1 MKKTRT
7 LTFHFPINNG
17 AFLQAYALQQVI
29 LKKCDADNEIIDY
42 RSPAQEAIYSIFQPV
57 KSKSD
62 IIKNTFSLL
71 HYNKLKKRQQ
81 SFYKMQREFLKTT
94 KKVTTEEEVYALA
107 EEADL
112 NIVGSDQV
120 WNTSISACT
129 PAFFLQGVKAKK
141 ITYAAS
147 MGSRASI
154 DLIKDYVND
163 IASFDALGIREPALS
178 RILDFYNKEKTI
190 VLDPTILLKKEDYQP
205 LYTNKPY
212 KKKFIMLYSMRFSTQ
227 LMENVKRISSA
238 LKMPV
243 YVPFTTYKALKCL
256 KYGFKLIYDA
266 SPDVFL
272 NLIDNASLV
281 LTNSFH
287 GTAFSVIYQKNFFH
301 ICDIKDNEIV
311 RDDRI
316 DDLLDG
322 LNINRNVSLKT
333 DIKDI
338 VNAESIPYKNV
349 ETLLVSLTEKSIE
362 FLKQHINN

>member
-29 LKKCDADNEIIDY
+29 LKECNADNEIIDY
-42 RSPAQEAIYSIFQPV
+42 REPKQEAIYSIFQPI

-62 IIKNTFSLL
+62 IIKNAFSLL
-71 HYNKLKKRQQ
+71 HYNKLRKRQQ
-81 SFYKMQREFLKTT
+81 SFYRMQKDFLKTT
-94 KKVTTEEEVYALA
+94 EKVIDEKGVYELA

-129 PAFFLQGVKAKK
+129 PAFFLQNVKAKK

-147 MGSRASI
+147 MGSHAKL
-154 DLIKDYVND
+154 DLIKDYVDD
-163 IASFDALGIREPALS
+163 IASFDALGIREPALKPV
-178 RILDFYNKEKTI
+178 LDFFDKEKTV

-205 LYTNKPY
+205 LYNSKSF
-212 KKKFIMLYSMRFSTQ
+212 KKKYIMLYSMRFSKQ
-227 LMENVKRISSA
+227 LLETVKRISKA
-238 LKMPV
+238 FGLPV
-243 YVPFTTYKALKCL
+243 YVPFTTYKAIKCL

-272 NLIDNASLV
+272 NLIDNAELV

-287 GTAFSVIYQKNFFH
+287 GTAFSVIFQKNFFH
-301 ICDIKDNEIV
+301 ICDIKDNLVV

-322 LNINRNVSLKT
+322 LNIKRNVNINT
-333 DIKDI
+333 DVSEII
-338 VNAESIPYKNV
+338 NAQKIPYDNV
-349 ETLLVSLTEKSIE
+349 EVLLESLCAKSID
-362 FLKQHINN
+362 FLKRHIN